1 MKQVLTTPRFDR
13 RLELFLRRHPDL
25 TVATKRAMTV
35 LASDTYP
42 ANLKLHK
49 LGGVLKGCLGA
60 SISYEYRITFVL
72 GTDSICFIDV
82 GTHDEVYR

>member
-13 RLELFLRRHPDL
+13 RLELFLVRHPDL
-25 TVATKRAMTV
+25 SAVTKRIMTV
-35 LASDTYP
+35 LSRDKYP

-60 SISYEYRITFVL
+60 SISFHYRVTFVL
-72 GTDSICFIDV
+72 EENLICFIDI